1 MANRTMRRA
10 GYGLLIG
17 AGLLLVAFAALVAYQ
32 LYAGRDRLV
41 TDQGLLAELEGA
53 EFVEEGP
60 PPADAGW
67 PQWRGP
73 RRDGVAAAFE
83 LPNPLPKTP
92 AWKVPA
98 GRGYSSFAVAGD
110 AVYTMLRDGERE
122 AVVRLRTEDGQG
134 VWAEAWRTAELKER
148 AGYSSPVAATV
159 GGVRQVVVFTGAGV
173 AGLAADS
180 GRLLW
185 RFPWP
190 TANQVNAA
198 TPIVF
203 KTRRAG
209 KENDYVFISSGYAKG
224 CALLKIEPDGSG
236 GFRAR
241 RVFEGSQL
249 KSHFRS
255 PVRAA
260 DHVSRL

>member
-60 PPADAGW
+60 PPGAAGW
-67 PQWRGP
+67 PQGRGP

-110 AVYTMLRDGERE
+110 AVYTMLRDGDRE
-122 AVVRLRTEDGQG
+122 AVVRLRTEDGQEVWREAHETPG
-134 VWAEAWRTAELKER
+134 VTGSTPG
-148 AGYSSPVAATV
+148 GY
-159 GGVRQVVVFTGAGV
+159 GAGPRATPTV
-173 AGLAADS
+173 AGDRVYTFGVS
-180 GRLLW
+180 GLLQC
-185 RFPWP
+185 RE
-190 TANQVNAA
+190 
-198 TPIVF
+198 
-203 KTRRAG
+203 AG
-209 KENDYVFISSGYAKG
+209 KGALQGQHDLRGDYGGPPPNSG
-224 CALLKIEPDGSG
+224 
-236 GFRAR
+236 
-241 RVFEGSQL
+241 
-249 KSHFRS
+249 
-255 PVRAA
+255 
-260 DHVSRL
+260 